1 MKFFVTFL
9 KYTGLTLVVLAAIGA
24 VYQVVA
30 ANIDQAKFPAPGQI
44 VSVDGLAMH
53 LDCRGTGEPT
63 VILEAGLTSGSAS
76 WGLVQ
81 DPLAEQTQ
89 VCAYDRAG
97 MDWSELG
104 DSNISAPEVAQRLH
118 KLLVKADVAP
128 PYLLVGMSAGG
139 VFVRE
144 FYHQHPDA
152 VEGMVLVDS
161 SHEQQGNR
169 LPTEDSL
176 ATMNQLLSACQWFQ
190 PLGVVRAAGL
200 VSRFV
205 DQYEL
210 PQPMQQVMLAN
221 MNYSYSCKAML
232 AESRGFGAEV
242 SDTQPPASLGDLPL
256 SVLTQGIEPTGIAEV
271 GLSDEE
277 AREQRKIWNELQL
290 ELTNLSSR
298 GRHLVAERSGHM
310 IHLQQPELIVQEIN
324 SMVLQ
329 IRDEMPHH

>member
-1 MKFFVTFL
+1 MKFFVTFF
-9 KYTGLTLVVLAAIGA
+9 KYTGLSLVVLAAIGA
-24 VYQVVA
+24 LYQVVA
-30 ANIDQAKFPAPGQI
+30 TKSDQAKFPAPGELYTI
-44 VSVDGLAMH
+44 DGLAMH

-81 DPLAEQTQ
+81 DPIAQQTQ

-104 DSNISAPEVAQRLH
+104 DSNISAPDVAQRLH
-118 KLLVKADVAP
+118 KLLVKAEVAP

-144 FYHQHPDA
+144 FYHQHPDDI
-152 VEGMVLVDS
+152 EGMVLVDS

-176 ATMNQLLSACQWFQ
+176 AKMNQLLSACQWFQ

-221 MNYSYSCKAML
+221 MDYSHSCKAML
-232 AESRGFGAEV
+232 AESRGFGDEV
-242 SDTQPPASLGDLPL
+242 TDTQPPASLGDLPL
-256 SVLTQGIEPTGIAEV
+256 TVLTQGIEPTGIAE
-271 GLSDEE
+271 LRMSDEE
-277 AREQRKIWNELQL
+277 ARAQRKIWNELQL

-310 IHLQQPELIVQEIN
+310 IHLQQPELVVQEIK